1 MPLLKLDSK
10 RSLTRTT
17 LIKMG
22 IRIAIVIIVITLI
35 SYWHVI
41 SVLKS
46 QTLEQLEKYIVE
58 RGQRESNLFILA
70 QDNHAEFQKELL
82 RRLDEQGNRE
92 LQSEFDRLF
101 VRWEDG
107 VIRNRPEGFD
117 GTRQAGV
124 YIDKTLTINADVRR
138 RVLTFYD
145 LVMDYGPAWHNR
157 FQDTYVTTP
166 ENIMVIY
173 WPEVPTWVQ
182 DATADLYMPD
192 EEYLWVA
199 DKKHNPSRETSWT
212 GLFYDK
218 VANVWMVSCETPV
231 DIAGRHIATIGHD
244 IILNE
249 LLDRTVEDH
258 LEGAYNIIF
267 REDARLIA
275 HPKYMNKIMDAGG
288 EFDILKSD
296 DQHLIKLFQSVI
308 NPQTDAVVIDNTENE
323 EYLAVTKINGPDW
336 YFVTVYPK
344 SLLAG
349 LAFDTARFIFILGMI
364 SLLIEIIVLFWVLR
378 KQVAQPLREFLGVTR
393 QIAGGHFG
401 LNVTEDLPLN
411 RRDEIGRLA
420 QSFNGMAGK
429 LKNAFDTL
437 EAKNAELQHLDKLK
451 DEFLANTSHEL
462 RTPLNGIIGIAESLN
477 DGAAGQ
483 LPEKAIANLTLIATS
498 GRRLSNLVNDL
509 LDFSKLRHQKIELQI
524 KPISV
529 REITDIV
536 LAFSQPLIGKKSLQL
551 INAISQNIPLVDAD
565 ENRLQQIFYNLI
577 GNAIKFTESGQIEV
591 SAKLVNDNVNI
602 TIADTG
608 IGISAEKLDRI
619 FESFE
624 QANGGTAREYGG
636 TGLGLAVTKQLVE
649 LHNGEIRVES
659 IVGEGSRFT
668 FTLPVSQN
676 QTATTSQVS
685 PIKVLTPELTDETPI
700 VTADSGEFK
709 ILIVDDEPV
718 NLQVLNNYLS
728 LQNYHIVQASS
739 GTEALAFI
747 EDGFKP
753 DAILL
758 DVMMPR
764 MTGYEVT
771 QKIREKWQADEVPI
785 LLLTAK
791 NQIADLVTG
800 LKVGAN
806 DYLTKPISKDELLA
820 RIKTHLQIKEL
831 QAEALRSAKEN
842 EARLRQFLEAMPV
855 GIKVL
860 DASGKS
866 YFINQRAQQILGK
879 ESALADVL
887 YQAGTHQAYP
897 SEKWPL
903 VRALQ
908 GESSS
913 IDDVEVWQNNETLPL
928 EVWGTPIFDDNKQVN
943 YAIIAFADITE
954 RLKREQAEREREA
967 AEAVNKMMTESIQYA
982 KIIQSSLLPNFEQ
995 VKTYLPNSFFLWM
1008 PRDIVG
1014 GDMIYAQSV
1023 EDGLIIAIV
1032 DCTGHGVPGAFM
1044 TMVASTHMRRI
1055 IRDEGCYE
1063 PSDILKRLNFL
1074 VKTSL
1079 QQDSA
1084 HARSDDGLDAAIC
1097 WIKPDKKTLNF
1108 AGAKLPLYYI
1118 HNDGLNVIAGDRQSL
1133 GYKRSNLDFE
1143 FSTHTV
1149 SIEPGMSFYMS
1160 TDGFLDQLGGP
1171 KRFPFG
1177 NKRFRQL
1184 LMENR
1189 HDAFEEQSA
1198 KMVRAF
1204 NEYKGEHDR
1213 QDDVTVV
1220 GFNL

>member
-1 MPLLKLDSK
+1 MGRTGAFLFDEAQRESIKQ
-10 RSLTRTT
+10 LTRT
-17 LIKMG
+17 IKEHALPVTQEMKELPE
-22 IRIAIVIIVITLI
+22 R
-35 SYWHVI
+35 
-41 SVLKS
+41 KS
-46 QTLEQLEKYIVE
+46 IEGLPPELGAAYMA
-58 RGQRESNLFILA
+58 S
-70 QDNHAEFQKELL
+70 AEFQTLVQKLRQIKAASRQEVTPLGQLERLSPDQTDPYLVKYAYLL
-82 RRLDEQGNRE
+82 VKLPQFAQFNLLSFLVDTDYNEPNYETPIGLLYHADPEFHRAFQGKVETTDYYSDKWGTFISAEIPIKDTDGQVIAVLGLDYDVT
-92 LQSEFDRLF
+92 SEVNQLNQLWNICLMILA
-101 VRWEDG
+101 VSVVLSLIMAYSIARWLG
-107 VIRNRPEGFD
+107 QPIAKL
-117 GTRQAGV
+117 QAGAQQLHDGDFNTSIEV
-124 YIDKTLTINADVRR
+124 KSHDEFRTLAETFNKMTARLQGSFNA
-138 RVLTFYD
+138 LEEK
-145 LVMDYGPAWHNR
+145 NR
-157 FQDTYVTTP
+157 Q
-166 ENIMVIY
+166 
-173 WPEVPTWVQ
+173 
-182 DATADLYMPD
+182 L
-192 EEYLWVA
+192 EYL
-199 DKKHNPSRETSWT
+199 DK
-212 GLFYDK
+212 
-218 VANVWMVSCETPV
+218 
-231 DIAGRHIATIGHD
+231 I
-244 IILNE
+244 
-249 LLDRTVEDH
+249 
-258 LEGAYNIIF
+258 
-267 REDARLIA
+267 
-275 HPKYMNKIMDAGG
+275 
-288 EFDILKSD
+288 
-296 DQHLIKLFQSVI
+296 
-308 NPQTDAVVIDNTENE
+308 
-323 EYLAVTKINGPDW
+323 
-336 YFVTVYPK
+336 
-344 SLLAG
+344 
-349 LAFDTARFIFILGMI
+349 
-364 SLLIEIIVLFWVLR
+364 
-378 KQVAQPLREFLGVTR
+378 
-393 QIAGGHFG
+393 
-401 LNVTEDLPLN
+401 
-411 RRDEIGRLA
+411 
-420 QSFNGMAGK
+420 
-429 LKNAFDTL
+429 
-437 EAKNAELQHLDKLK
+437 K

-498 GRRLSNLVNDL
+498 GRRLSNLVNDI
-509 LDFSKLRHQKIELQI
+509 LDFSKLKHQKIELQI

-529 REITDIV
+529 REIADIV
-536 LAFSQPLIGKKSLQL
+536 LAFSQPMIGKKSLQL
-551 INAISQNIPLVDAD
+551 INAISQNIPLVEAD

-577 GNAIKFTESGQIEV
+577 ANAIKFTESGQIEV
-591 SAKLVNDNVNI
+591 SAKLVNDNVKI

-608 IGISAEKLDRI
+608 IGISADQLDRI

-624 QANGGTAREYGG
+624 QADGSTAREYGG

-649 LHNGEIRVES
+649 LHNGEINVES
-659 IVGEGSRFT
+659 IVGEGSQFT

-728 LQNYHIVQASS
+728 LQNYHIIQASS

-1097 WIKPDKKTLNF
+1097 WVKPDEKTLNF

-1118 HNDGLNVIAGDRQSL
+1118 YNDQLSIIAGDRQSL